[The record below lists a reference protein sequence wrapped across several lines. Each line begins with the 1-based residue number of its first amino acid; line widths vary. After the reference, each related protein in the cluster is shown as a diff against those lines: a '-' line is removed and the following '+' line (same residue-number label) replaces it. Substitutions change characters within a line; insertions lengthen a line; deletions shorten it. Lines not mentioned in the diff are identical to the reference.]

1 MQEYFGIAAFRSR
14 QQVLR
19 FEAALKREG
28 LPVRVISTPREVA
41 LGCGLSVRFNMTNYD
56 AVRAIY
62 DANPSQSFIGFYRCY
77 HRDMRLVCEP
87 LMRRMQP

>member
-41 LGCGLSVRFNMTNYD
+41 LGCGLSVQFPMEDAPAVLD
-56 AVRAIY
+56 AVNRLR
-62 DANPSQSFIGFYRCY
+62 PEHLIGVY
-77 HRDMRLVCEP
+77 HVEKGYGRSRLTV
-87 LMRRMQP
+87 LRQ